1 MRYEPDHKQRTHQRI
16 VAKASREFRSQGM
29 NGPAVA
35 KLMKASGLTVGG
47 FYKHFRSKDDLV
59 SEAVAASADEVATRV
74 ANWAQ
79 QGKPGE
85 AWKEIVKRY
94 LSIEHCEHPEM
105 GCPMAALAPD
115 ISRTSP
121 ALRRKIQATM
131 EAYKKKIVEF
141 MPGANAAEKQTNFT
155 LIFTAMVG
163 AISLARTL
171 PDKDEKETVLS
182 MVRSH
187 LLQTF

>member
-1 MRYEPDHKQRTHQRI
+1 MRYEPDHKERTHHRI
-16 VAKASREFRSQGM
+16 VASASREFRSQGM

-47 FYKHFRSKDDLV
+47 FYKHFRSKNDLV
-59 SEAVAASADEVATRV
+59 SEAVAASAHEVATRV
-74 ANWAQ
+74 ADWAQ
-79 QGKPGE
+79 QAKPGE

-115 ISRTSP
+115 ISRTAP
-121 ALRRKIQATM
+121 ALRRKIQASM
-131 EAYKKKIVEF
+131 EAYKKQIVEF
-141 MPGANAAEKQTNFT
+141 MPGSNTAEKQTNFT

-163 AISLARTL
+163 AMSLARTL
-171 PDKDEKETVLS
+171 SVKEEKERVLS
-182 MVRSH
+182 AVCNH
-187 LLQTF
+187 LLRTF